1 MATKKIDTP
10 PAAPRVY
17 LSPVQVAE
25 MLGIP
30 VKTVYTWN
38 SEGTGPRYMHLGRHV
53 RYLEAEVHIWAEAQF
68 VAA

>member
-1 MATKKIDTP
+1 MATKKFIAP
-10 PAAPRVY
+10 PATPRVY
-17 LSPVQVAE
+17 LSPAQVAE

-38 SEGTGPRYMHLGRHV
+38 CAGTGPRFMHLGRHV
-53 RYLEAEVHIWAEAQF
+53 RYLESEVHSWAEARF